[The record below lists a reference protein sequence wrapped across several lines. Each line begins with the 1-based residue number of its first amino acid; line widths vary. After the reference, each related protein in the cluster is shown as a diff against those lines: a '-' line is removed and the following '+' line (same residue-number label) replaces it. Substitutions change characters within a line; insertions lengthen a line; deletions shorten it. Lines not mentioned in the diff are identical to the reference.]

1 MNKSIMSHND
11 KGEPHGLWESYYS
24 GGNLSYKCFFQNSKE
39 VGYEELYDFN
49 NGGKLVEKTYYL

>member
-1 MNKSIMSHND
+1 MSHND